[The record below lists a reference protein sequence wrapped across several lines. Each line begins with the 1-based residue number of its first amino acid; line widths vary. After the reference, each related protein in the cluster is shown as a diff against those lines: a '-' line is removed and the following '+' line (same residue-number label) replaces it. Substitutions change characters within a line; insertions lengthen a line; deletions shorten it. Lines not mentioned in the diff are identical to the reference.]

1 MRKNK
6 LPEFMLL
13 LEQFFTEYMP
23 LSSGLSPNTTRSYK
37 HAFRLLFQYV
47 YQEKKKNAGEI
58 LFRDLNFETI
68 DEIGRASCRERVY
81 VLV

>member
-23 LSSGLSPNTTRSYK
+23 LSSGLSPISANLSKKCTNFPKYK
-37 HAFRLLFQYV
+37 KFTIAALFSV
-47 YQEKKKNAGEI
+47 K
-58 LFRDLNFETI
+58 
-68 DEIGRASCRERVY
+68 
-81 VLV
+81 